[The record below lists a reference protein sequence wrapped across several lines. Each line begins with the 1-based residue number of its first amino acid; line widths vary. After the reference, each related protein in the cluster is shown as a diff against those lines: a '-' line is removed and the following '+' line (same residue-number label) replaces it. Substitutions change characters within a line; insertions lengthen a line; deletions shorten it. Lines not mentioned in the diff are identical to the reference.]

1 MNSNK
6 IEIIISGNLTGFTHF
21 YATQGVKDL
30 YTESEINFDYRNH
43 FDFLKLNGERV
54 YALSFASKIVAVSL
68 VTRIL
73 DSSRRP
79 GILVV
84 SALLPRGRKV
94 ASAASP
100 GSDKAL
106 YDLLN
111 ALNGRFCERNLMED
125 MLNPSLSVLRQDYY
139 SDILSGYQLVPDP
152 GQRRLNADAASLQK
166 GAGYVAAAERAM
178 PAYLASPFRQSYEGY
193 PHVFFAPNA
202 PANIDEPEK
211 EEVMYRVRVKNA
223 DTNTGWMLP
232 GEIRSTDKIYRLDP
246 GNWQLPI
253 ENLDYTY
260 EEVLRG
266 EAGQVRATVGID
278 GILDITYNFAPKTK
292 EITFVF
298 KKKGGKTLP
307 FDEVA
312 PVRIIEKKSGANYP
326 LPSATYEFRGQEIEG
341 EKALESEG
349 YFIEPASLDLSRCG
363 EECIMTVERKS
374 HLSIRFPAPYDGVPK
389 RITVK
394 RVGTDRP
401 IQDGDVRGS
410 FSLDVPGKR
419 EEWEYKIE
427 AEGYEALSGTFPAE
441 GEVRLNLK
449 KRKSEAVSRSP
460 SGQRPGNVQILDGGT
475 RGSGSAEGRAVSV
488 RHIDGGGDNGKRK
501 KGNARIRKLLP
512 FLIAL
517 PVLALAVGLGIY
529 WLSGITGRIG
539 ESDEKPLPDSTS
551 VRKTVIVK
559 YKDLT
564 GYVLSDDF
572 NDEANV
578 TLHLNYDRA
587 KRTIKYEGERRA
599 GNPINLTASKACS
612 DTVGFFATFDDI
624 LLGDTLKI
632 AFDSFEED
640 TAIYYPLNVNT
651 SDLELYRKMVNL
663 RSSDGRMIKGDD
675 LYNEYSEKKERKKGA
690 WDDVNGNPG
699 FVHAIDSLYEGV
711 KPVDSEYKA
720 EIDEKIIEELAAV
733 DITEK
738 RIFEIKEILKNAG
751 VYGTVRCSDDK
762 NVLVKN
768 RIAALEGAI
777 STLKYGYPKKDPKR
791 GYWPTVENLSAEQ
804 KKCIED
810 FFKKTYANRP
820 IEAEVKKYGDTGN
833 WDKSEIDNIESI
845 IKYMEEKI
853 NGRKS

>member
-21 YATQGVKDL
+21 YATPGVKGWYAD
-30 YTESEINFDYRNH
+30 TKFDFDYRNYVT
-43 FDFLKLNGERV
+43 FLRRGEKA
-54 YALSFASKIVAVSL
+54 YALSFVSSYVVASLII
-68 VTRIL
+68 RIL
-73 DSSRRP
+73 DSFQRP

-94 ASAASP
+94 ASVARP
-100 GSDKAL
+100 ESDKAL

-139 SDILSGYQLVPDP
+139 SDVLSGYQLVPDP

-166 GAGYVAAAERAM
+166 GAGYVAAAESAM
-178 PAYLASPFRQSYEGY
+178 PAYLASLFRRSYEGY
-193 PHVFFAPNA
+193 PHVFFAPDA

-223 DTNTGWMLP
+223 DTNTDRMLP
-232 GEIRSTDKIYRLDP
+232 GEVRSTDRIYRLDP
-246 GNWQLPI
+246 ENWQLPI

-266 EAGQVRATVGID
+266 EAGRVRATVGID

-394 RVGTDRP
+394 RAGTNRP
-401 IQDGDVRGS
+401 IQDGDVRGN
-410 FSLDVPGKR
+410 FSLDVPGER

-449 KRKSEAVSRSP
+449 KRKSEAVSRSS
-460 SGQRPGNVQILDGGT
+460 SGQRQGNVQILDGGT
-475 RGSGSAEGRAVSV
+475 RGSGSAEGRAVPV
-488 RHIDGGGDNGKRK
+488 KHIDGGGDNGKRK
-501 KGNARIRKLLP
+501 KGNARIGKLLP

-517 PVLALAVGLGIY
+517 PVLALAVGWGIY
-529 WLSGITGRIG
+529 WISGITGRIG
-539 ESDEKPLPDSTS
+539 EKDEVSIPDSTS
-551 VRKTVIVK
+551 VQKHVTVK
-559 YKDLT
+559 YIGLDKDTLP
-564 GYVLSDDF
+564 DDF
-572 NDEANV
+572 NNGPDVKLYLSHEE
-578 TLHLNYDRA
+578 
-587 KRTIKYEGERRA
+587 KRTIECEGEDTTD
-599 GNPINLTASKACS
+599 GNPVNLTASKDCS
-612 DTVGFFATFDDI
+612 DTVGFFAIFDGI

-632 AFDSFEED
+632 AFDSFEVD
-640 TAIYYPLNVNT
+640 TTICYPLNVST
-651 SDLELYRKMVNL
+651 SDLELYRKMRNL
-663 RSSDGRMIKGDD
+663 WNSGERMTKKEDD
-675 LYNEYSEKKERKKGA
+675 LYNKCSENKKGA
-690 WDDVNGNPG
+690 WNDENGNPR
-699 FVHAIDSLYEGV
+699 FVLAIDSLYLKV
-711 KPVDSEYKA
+711 KPVESEKKTVISK
-720 EIDEKIIEELAAV
+720 ELFERLAAV
-733 DITEK
+733 SITEREIGKIEQDFDEETLVDTECADKNGVSVKSRIDALKKAIRTLRSGK
-738 RIFEIKEILKNAG
+738 RPETKKLSEAQEECIDRLFNKKVYGIKSAETKIKEMGEKGNF
-751 VYGTVRCSDDK
+751 
-762 NVLVKN
+762 
-768 RIAALEGAI
+768 
-777 STLKYGYPKKDPKR
+777 KDS
-791 GYWPTVENLSAEQ
+791 G
-804 KKCIED
+804 
-810 FFKKTYANRP
+810 
-820 IEAEVKKYGDTGN
+820 
-833 WDKSEIDNIESI
+833 DNIKSI
-845 IKYMEEKI
+845 IDDIGNKTFG
-853 NGRKS
+853 NQS